1 MARSFQKL
9 TRRTIRALAPGQKIT
24 EGGITAEKL
33 SDGDVRYTVA
43 FMVDGQRIHRV
54 VGLASNDTTRT
65 QAEDFIAKARSEAKE
80 QRLKLPKGRKLH
92 LTFETAAKL
101 YVDKLEES
109 GGKNVK
115 EKKWHLRL
123 HLTPYFGSMRLEKI
137 STFTLEKFRR
147 HCSGKDL
154 SISTTNQLL
163 ATYRHMGRKLHEW
176 GDINFIPPMVK
187 MEAADN
193 ARDYVLSDDD
203 KTGLLNAALEDSN
216 QYIWLFITMGLHTSL
231 RHSEIL
237 SGRFENFDSERRRLL
252 VKVKGGHW
260 REQPLTRTITDVLKR
275 DREMASETDGWI
287 FPNSISASKHYESM
301 KTPFRRVV
309 LAAGLDPQ
317 KVTPHTLRHT
327 AITDL
332 AETGAAIRTVQEFS
346 GHTSVEMVMRYTHAR
361 EQQVDQALEKLDQK
375 RTNQAPAK
383 ASKRG
388 CS

>member
-1 MARSFQKL
+1 MPTKYARL
-9 TRRTIRALAPGQKIT
+9 DRRSIRALMPGEKIT
-24 EGGITAEKL
+24 EKGISAEKL
-33 SDGDVRYTVA
+33 RDGDIRYSVNI
-43 FMVDGQRIHRV
+43 MVDGQRIHRV
-54 VGLASNDTTRT
+54 VGLASDDTTRT

-92 LTFETAAKL
+92 LTFETAADL
-101 YVDKLEES
+101 YIDRLEES

-115 EKKWHLRL
+115 EKKWHFRL
-123 HLTPYFGSMRLEKI
+123 HLKPYFGTMRLEKI

-147 HCSGKDL
+147 HCSGKGL

-187 MEAADN
+187 LEAADN

-203 KTGLLNAALEDSN
+203 RTRLLNAALEDSN
-216 QYIWLFITMGLHTSL
+216 QYIWLFVTMGLHTSL

-237 SGRFENFDSERRRLL
+237 SSQFENFDGERRRLR
-252 VKVKGGHW
+252 VKVKGGRW
-260 REQPLTRTITDVLKR
+260 RDQPLTPTITDILMGE
-275 DREMASETDGWI
+275 REMALDPDGWV
-287 FPNSISASKHYESM
+287 FPNSASASGHYESM
-301 KTPFRRVV
+301 KAPFRRIAI
-309 LAAGLDPQ
+309 AAGVDLK

-327 AITDL
+327 AITDM

-361 EQQVDQALEKLDQK
+361 EQQVDEALEKLDQMG
-375 RTNQAPAK
+375 T
-383 ASKRG
+383 KRG
-388 CS
+388 QMKVSKHESS